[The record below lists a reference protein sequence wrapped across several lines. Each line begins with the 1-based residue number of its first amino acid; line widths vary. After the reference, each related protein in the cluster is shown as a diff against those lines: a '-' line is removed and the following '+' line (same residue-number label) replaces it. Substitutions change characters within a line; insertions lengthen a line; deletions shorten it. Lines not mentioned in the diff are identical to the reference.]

1 MKSYLTFWN
10 LLGLFLLIFGLW
22 LYFYASKSPQT
33 EILNYKVI
41 EEEPLKSEKTEIRLY
56 FAKKNANGFIIEKR
70 IVTLKPG
77 ESKYQRALV
86 ELIKGPTQSGE
97 PILPKGSK
105 TPTVFVSGRS
115 AYVDLPREYA
125 QLGYGTTG
133 ETLLIYGIANTVLD
147 QGPLD
152 EVWFLIGGEPART
165 LGHLSLVEPIR
176 RSR

>member
-1 MKSYLTFWN
+1 MKRYLTFWN
-10 LLGLFLLIFGLW
+10 VLGLLILLLGAAFY
-22 LYFYASKSPQT
+22 LYAGRTPRT
-33 EILNYKVI
+33 DVVNLDVAI
-41 EEEPLKSEKTEIRLY
+41 EEPQEPREVQLRLY
-56 FAKKNANGFIIEKR
+56 FAKPDASGFIIEKR
-70 IVTLKPG
+70 KVTIAPK
-77 ESKYQRALV
+77 ESVYQRALE
-86 ELIKGPTQSGE
+86 ELVKGPTQSGE
-97 PILPKGSK
+97 PILPPDAPV
-105 TPTVFVSGRS
+105 PTVFVSDRS

-133 ETLLIYGIANTVLD
+133 ETLLVYGIANTVLD